1 MIIFIP
7 VLLIIIIFLFPKKK
21 KRFFK
26 SQKVNKI
33 LNESS
38 RHWFLAVAIYIFL
51 SNWNDPSTDTPSEL
65 SYILK
70 DNNSLLA
77 CLPVAFYTILIIKLI
92 EFYLVFIRSGRVIP
106 KDKSLLFWLV
116 KRFHISYTPE
126 QVILKDETI
135 LLGFQFFFC
144 TFGFFYELKWYLLGA
159 VSLII
164 YFILYILMSF
174 NDIKKIFT
182 SVKIHK

>member
-7 VLLIIIIFLFPKKK
+7 VLLIIIVFLFPKKK

-26 SQKVNKI
+26 SQKINKM
-33 LNESS
+33 LDESS

-51 SNWNDPSTDTPSEL
+51 SNWNDPSTDTPSEI

-106 KDKSLLFWLV
+106 KDKSLLSWLV
-116 KRFHISYTPE
+116 KRFHISYSPE
-126 QVILKDETI
+126 QVILKNETI

-144 TFGFFYELKWYLLGA
+144 IFGFFYELKWCLLGA

-164 YFILYILMSF
+164 YFILYILISF
-174 NDIKKIFT
+174 NDIKKLF
-182 SVKIHK
+182 SFR

>member
-7 VLLIIIIFLFPKKK
+7 VLLIIIVFLFPKKK

-26 SQKVNKI
+26 SQKINKM
-33 LNESS
+33 LDESS

-51 SNWNDPSTDTPSEL
+51 SNWNDPSTDTPSEI

-92 EFYLVFIRSGRVIP
+92 EFYLVLIRSGRVIP
-106 KDKSLLFWLV
+106 KDKSLLSWLV
-116 KRFHISYTPE
+116 KRFHLSHTPE

-144 TFGFFYELKWYLLGA
+144 IFGFFYELKCYLLGA

-164 YFILYILMSF
+164 YFILYILISF
-174 NDIKKIFT
+174 NDIKKLF
-182 SVKIHK
+182 SFR

>member
-7 VLLIIIIFLFPKKK
+7 VLLIIIVFLFPKKK

-26 SQKVNKI
+26 SQKVNKM
-33 LNESS
+33 LDGSS

-92 EFYLVFIRSGRVIP
+92 EFYLVLIRSGRVKP
-106 KDKSLLFWLV
+106 KDKSLLSWLV

-164 YFILYILMSF
+164 YFILYILISY
-174 NDIKKIFT
+174 NDIKKFFT